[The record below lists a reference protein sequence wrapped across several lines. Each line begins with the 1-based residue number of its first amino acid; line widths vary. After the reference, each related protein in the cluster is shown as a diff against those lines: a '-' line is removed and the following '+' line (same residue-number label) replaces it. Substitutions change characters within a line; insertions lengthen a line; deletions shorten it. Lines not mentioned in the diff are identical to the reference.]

1 MRGDLILRGAVRRI
15 EGPLLYVRRSA
26 NVGLNEAV
34 QIIDRENHQRVGRI
48 AALDEDT
55 MIIEVLESTTGL
67 GLDDTQIRLRAEPLV
82 FAVGPGLLGRV
93 FDSVGRPV
101 DGGPPVPA
109 DRRMRIDGLAINP
122 SARALP
128 RDFIE
133 TTVSTIDLMNSL
145 VRGQKLPL
153 FSCGGLPH
161 DKMATEIAQRA
172 RLRGGEA
179 GQFAIVFV
187 GIGVPHDTAEAFRS
201 AMESSGALEHTVM
214 FLNRAD
220 EPSTQRLLTPRYALT
235 AAEYLAFVEG
245 RHVLVI
251 LTDMTNY
258 CEAMREVSASH
269 GEIPSRKGYPGYM
282 YSDLATLY
290 ERAGCIK
297 GLPGT
302 VTQLPILTMPGDDIG
317 HPIPDLTGY
326 ITEGQIVLGR
336 ELDRKGVYP
345 PVSVLPSLSRLMDNG
360 TGEGYTHKDHP
371 NLAHQL
377 FAAYAR
383 ATRVR
388 VLASVMG
395 QEGLS
400 DTDKRYLHFGDIF
413 ESELVN
419 QAGARSLEESMDI
432 AWRLLRVLPE
442 AELARLSDEQIERY
456 IREETEV
463 ARRTPGHA
471 DAQRLPGAQGRAAAR
486 AGGLRIPG
494 READDR
500 RPGDAAPARG
510 IPEIAGGLSRSPR
523 RLHRVARARHRP
535 SWPGGSHGLSGA
547 SPPAMGL
554 PARISPLPRGG
565 TDRPALPGDGLETR
579 RPGGDAVTGGRGLPG
594 TVHGPDAP
602 GGRHGGALGQ
612 PVSPDR
618 RIHPDRAAREG
629 TGERPAARDR
639 REHPVHGGTARGR
652 GPGGGAAGPVC
663 RSIRVKS
670 RARHGRTRQ
679 RAAGEPRSPQHVE

>member
-1 MRGDLILRGAVRRI
+1 MRGDLTLRGAVRRI

-26 NVGLNEAV
+26 SVGLNEAV
-34 QIIDRENHQRVGRI
+34 QIIDSEQQHRVGRI

-55 MIIEVLESTTGL
+55 MVIEVFESTTGL
-67 GLDDTQIRLRAEPLV
+67 GLDDTLIRLRAEPLV
-82 FAVGPGLLGRV
+82 FAVGPGLMGRI
-93 FDSVGRPV
+93 FDSVGRPL
-101 DGGPPVPA
+101 DDGPPVPA
-109 DRRMRIDGLAINP
+109 RRRMRIDGLAINP
-122 SARALP
+122 AARALP

-161 DKMATEIAQRA
+161 DRMVTQIAQRA
-172 RLRGGEA
+172 RLRGGET
-179 GQFAIVFV
+179 GQFAIVFA

-235 AAEYLAFVEG
+235 AAEYLAFAEG

-258 CEAMREVSASH
+258 CEALREVSASH

-282 YSDLATLY
+282 YSDLASLY
-290 ERAGCIK
+290 ERAGCIR

-336 ELDRKGVYP
+336 DLDRKGVFP

-360 TGEGYTHKDHP
+360 TGDGYTHADHP

-395 QEGLS
+395 MEGLS
-400 DTDKRYLHFGDIF
+400 DTDKRYLEFGDVF
-413 ESELVN
+413 ENELVN
-419 QAGARSLEESMDI
+419 QTGPRTLEESMEI
-432 AWRLLRVLPE
+432 GWRLLRILPQ
-442 AELARLSDEQIERY
+442 AELSRLSDAQIERY
-456 IREETEV
+456 M
-463 ARRTPGHA
+463 
-471 DAQRLPGAQGRAAAR
+471 
-486 AGGLRIPG
+486 
-494 READDR
+494 REATSV
-500 RPGDAAPARG
+500 G
-510 IPEIAGGLSRSPR
+510 
-523 RLHRVARARHRP
+523 
-535 SWPGGSHGLSGA
+535 
-547 SPPAMGL
+547 
-554 PARISPLPRGG
+554 
-565 TDRPALPGDGLETR
+565 
-579 RPGGDAVTGGRGLPG
+579 
-594 TVHGPDAP
+594 
-602 GGRHGGALGQ
+602 
-612 PVSPDR
+612 
-618 RIHPDRAAREG
+618 
-629 TGERPAARDR
+629 
-639 REHPVHGGTARGR
+639 
-652 GPGGGAAGPVC
+652 
-663 RSIRVKS
+663 
-670 RARHGRTRQ
+670 
-679 RAAGEPRSPQHVE
+679 